1 MVKVLISGYYGF
13 DNAGD
18 DTVLFGIISSL
29 RRHIQQVDI
38 TVLSNKPEETRDI
51 FGIPAFNRWSPVEI
65 TRQIRRCD
73 LLVMGGGS
81 LLQDATSPRS
91 VIYYL
96 GIVTIAKMLKKPVI
110 FYAQGVGPISHPL
123 SKKLIDWVVN
133 RVDVITVRDQQSG
146 EDLKSFGVRNAP
158 IYVTADPALTI
169 DPDDIDLR
177 RGKEILNRYIQ
188 NNQRPNMSISVRKW
202 KHQTKYR
209 AELAKMADELVN
221 EGWNVFLLPMQYP
234 ADIAESEEII
244 KLMNHP
250 QKDQSVFLLNQKM
263 NFHDIISVIG
273 NMDFVLGMRLHSLI
287 LAAVTNVPFTAIT
300 YDPKVDRFVQRLNM
314 GSAGNLQEL
323 SYEQLSRA
331 VRDVLNDLPGT
342 REKLKNNMK
351 QLVQEAEK
359 GSELARQLV
368 EHKKGRG

>member
-29 RRHIQQVDI
+29 RRHIEQVDI
-38 TVLSNKPEETRDI
+38 TVLSNKPDETRKV
-51 FGIPAFNRWSPVEI
+51 FGIPAYNRWSLVEI
-65 TRQIRRCD
+65 TRQLRRCD

-96 GIVTIAKMLKKPVI
+96 GIVTIAKMLNKPVI

-133 RVDVITVRDQQSG
+133 RVDVITVRDQHSG
-146 EDLKSFGVRNAP
+146 EDLKSFGVRRAP

-169 DPDDIDLR
+169 HPDDIDLR
-177 RGKEILNRYIQ
+177 MGEEILNRYIQ
-188 NNQRPNMSISVRKW
+188 NRNRPNMAISVRKW
-202 KHQTKYR
+202 KNQTKYR
-209 AELAKMADELVN
+209 TELAKMADELVN

-234 ADIAESEEII
+234 ADIAESEEIM
-244 KLMNHP
+244 KLMEHP
-250 QKDQSVFLLNQKM
+250 HKDRYVFLLRQKM
-263 NFHDIISVIG
+263 NFRDIISVIG

-323 SYEQLSRA
+323 NYEKLSRA
-331 VRDVLNDLPGT
+331 VRDVLDDLTGT
-342 REKLKNNMK
+342 RKKLKNNMK

-359 GSELARQLV
+359 GSELARQLI
-368 EHKKGRG
+368 EQRKNRG